1 MKKLIAAMLAVLMF
15 VAFEM
20 VVPKSSKAGLG
31 DPWYACYV
39 VSGGTLETC
48 VGPFQ
53 DQFSCGAYR
62 FQIPFGARWTGC
74 KQ

>member
-1 MKKLIAAMLAVLMF
+1 MKTLIVATFAALMLF
-15 VAFEM
+15 AFEM

-39 VSGGTLETC
+39 VSGGSLESC
-48 VGPFQ
+48 VGPFK

-62 FQIPFGARWTGC
+62 FKIPFGARWTGC

>member
-1 MKKLIAAMLAVLMF
+1 MKKLIVTMLAVLMF

-20 VVPKSSKAGLG
+20 AVPKSSKAGLG

>member
-1 MKKLIAAMLAVLMF
+1 MKKIIVAMFAVLMLF
-15 VAFEM
+15 AFQM
-20 VVPKSSKAGLG
+20 AVPKSSKAGLG

-39 VSGGTLETC
+39 VQGGTLETC
-48 VGPFQ
+48 VGPFN

-62 FQIPFGARWTGC
+62 FKIPLGARWTGC